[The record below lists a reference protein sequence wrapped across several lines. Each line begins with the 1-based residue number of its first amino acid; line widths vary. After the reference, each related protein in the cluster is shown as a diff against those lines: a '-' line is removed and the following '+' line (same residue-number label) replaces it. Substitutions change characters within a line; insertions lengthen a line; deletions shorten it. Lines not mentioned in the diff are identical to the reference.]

1 MKKKIEDI
9 KFFISYLKYAKLLL
23 FASFV
28 VTLIYVACV
37 AYLPEIPSKVI
48 STDLDKVP
56 DLRAFLI
63 QNGFLLFAVVIVYGL
78 SMYVRSLLFNAL
90 ANKVATQMQMDLAGH
105 LLSLKMKSFDE
116 ITAGNITS
124 RFCNDVNRAREIYTP
139 ALPMIIDSV
148 VMTTALYV
156 RLAFLNPYICAVGLL
171 YFPLIY
177 FIGKLFL
184 KKSTPHLKQ
193 DMTSRGEMSGFLN
206 ESIKS
211 IESVVSFGQEENVA
225 KRFDTHIK
233 GMYEGYRK
241 YLLVN
246 GYFSWNIV
254 VRVRHLVDICLLLI
268 FGILYFKG
276 IRTGLSSLF
285 IAFAYNNSVFH
296 HFLNI
301 IMQLSAIQKAFI
313 AGGRVRE
320 VIAFEHER
328 KGGQEA
334 IVKEGKVEFKNV
346 KFEYKEGVPVLQD
359 ISFTVNKGETVAF
372 IGKTGCGKST
382 LMNLLL
388 GFYEGYQGSILID
401 DTDIRKI
408 SLNSLRRD
416 LAIVL
421 QEPYLFEGTIFD
433 NIGMGNE
440 KIKEEDVIKYL
451 EAVGGKNI
459 IERDSNGILQTVSE
473 NGKNFSHGERQIICF
488 ARALAFN
495 PKILILDEA
504 TSNIDV
510 ETERLITKGIEVL
523 KKGRT
528 TLIIAHRIE
537 TIKNVDMVYH
547 LKGGIIAEKGK
558 FEEIK
563 DYESSFD

>member
-1 MKKKIEDI
+1 MKKKLKDI
-9 KFFISYLKYAKLLL
+9 KFFLSYLKYAKLLF

-48 STDLDKVP
+48 STDVHQIPSLK
-56 DLRAFLI
+56 LFLI
-63 QNGFLLFAVVIVYGL
+63 QNGLILFAVVLVYGV
-78 SMYVRSLLFNAL
+78 SMYIRSLLFNAL
-90 ANKVATQMQMDLAGH
+90 ANKIATQMQMDLAGH

-124 RFCNDVNRAREIYTP
+124 RFCSDVNKAREIYTP

-148 VMTTALYV
+148 VMATVLYT

-177 FIGKLFL
+177 FIGKSFL
-184 KKSTPHLKQ
+184 KKTAPHLKQ
-193 DMTSRGEMSGFLN
+193 AVNSKGEMSGFLN
-206 ESIKS
+206 ETIKS
-211 IESVVSFGQEENVA
+211 VESVVSFGQEENIA
-225 KRFDTHIK
+225 KRFDSYSR
-233 GMYEGYRK
+233 GVYEGYRK

-254 VRVRHLVDICLLLI
+254 VRVRHLVDIGLLLI
-268 FGILYFKG
+268 FGILYFNG
-276 IRTGLSSLF
+276 IKAGLSSLF
-285 IAFAYNNSVFH
+285 IAFAYNSSIFH
-296 HFLNI
+296 HFLSI
-301 IMQLSAIQKAFI
+301 VMQLSAIQRAFI
-313 AGGRVRE
+313 AGGRVKE

-328 KGGQEA
+328 KNGNE
-334 IVKEGKVEFKNV
+334 IDVKEGKVEFRNV
-346 KFEYKEGVPVLQD
+346 KFEYKEGIPVLKN
-359 ISFTVNKGETVAF
+359 ISFSVDKGETVAF

-388 GFYEGYQGSILID
+388 GFYEGYEGEILID
-401 DTDIRKI
+401 GQNIKTL
-408 SLNSLRRD
+408 SLASLRRD
-416 LAIVL
+416 IAIVL
-421 QEPYLFEGTIFD
+421 QEPYLFEGSIFD
-433 NIGMGNE
+433 NIGMGVK
-440 KIKEEDVIKYL
+440 KITKEEAIKYL
-451 EAVGGKNI
+451 EAVGGKSI
-459 IERDSNGILQTVSE
+459 IDRDSNGIMQTVSE

-510 ETERLITKGIEVL
+510 ETERLITRGIEVL

-528 TLIIAHRIE
+528 TLIIAHRLE
-537 TIKNVDMVYH
+537 TIKNVDIVYH
-547 LKGGIIAEKGK
+547 IKDGIIVEKGK
-558 FEEIK
+558 FEDIK
-563 DYESSFD
+563 EYELN

>member
-1 MKKKIEDI
+1 MKKKLQNI
-9 KFFISYLKYAKLLL
+9 KFFLSYLKYAKLLL
-23 FASFV
+23 FTSFV

-56 DLRAFLI
+56 NLKAFLI
-63 QNGFLLFAVVIVYGL
+63 QNGLILFAVVIIYGL

-90 ANKVATQMQMDLAGH
+90 ANKIATQIQMDLARH

-124 RFCNDVNRAREIYTP
+124 RFCSDVNKAREIYTP

-193 DMTSRGEMSGFLN
+193 YMTARGEMSGFLN

-254 VRVRHLVDICLLLI
+254 VRVRHLVDICLILI
-268 FGILYFKG
+268 FGALYFNG
-276 IRTGLSSLF
+276 IRTGLAALF

-301 IMQLSAIQKAFI
+301 IMELSAIQKAFI

-328 KGGQEA
+328 KDGEEA

-346 KFEYKEGVPVLQD
+346 KFEYKENVPVLKD
-359 ISFTVNKGETVAF
+359 ISFSVAKGETVAF

-388 GFYEGYQGSILID
+388 GFYEGYEGNILID
-401 DTDIRKI
+401 GQNIKI
-408 SLNSLRRD
+408 MNLSSLRKTM
-416 LAIVL
+416 AIVL

-433 NIGMGNE
+433 NIGMGDK
-440 KIKEEDVIKYL
+440 KITKEDAIGYL

-459 IERDSNGILQTVSE
+459 IERDEAGIMQKVSE

-510 ETERLITKGIEVL
+510 ETERLITRGIEVL

-547 LKGGIIAEKGK
+547 IKEGLIVEKGK

-563 DYESSFD
+563 EYEMN

>member
-1 MKKKIEDI
+1 MKKKLEDI
-9 KFFISYLKYAKLLL
+9 KFFLSYLKYAKLLF

-48 STDLDKVP
+48 STDVHQIPSLK
-56 DLRAFLI
+56 LFLI
-63 QNGFLLFAVVIVYGL
+63 QNGLILFAVVLVYGV
-78 SMYVRSLLFNAL
+78 SMYIRSLLFNAL
-90 ANKVATQMQMDLAGH
+90 ANKIATQMQMDLAGH

-124 RFCNDVNRAREIYTP
+124 RFCSDVNKAREIYTP

-148 VMTTALYV
+148 VMATVLYT

-177 FIGKLFL
+177 FIGKSFL
-184 KKSTPHLKQ
+184 KKTAPHLKQ
-193 DMTSRGEMSGFLN
+193 AMNSKGEMSGFLN
-206 ESIKS
+206 ETIKS
-211 IESVVSFGQEENVA
+211 VESVVSFGQEENIA
-225 KRFDTHIK
+225 KRFDSYSR
-233 GMYEGYRK
+233 GVYEGYRK

-254 VRVRHLVDICLLLI
+254 VRVRHLVDIGLLLI
-268 FGILYFKG
+268 FGILYFNG
-276 IRTGLSSLF
+276 IKAGLSSLF
-285 IAFAYNNSVFH
+285 IAFAYNNSIFH
-296 HFLNI
+296 HFLSI
-301 IMQLSAIQKAFI
+301 VMQLSAIQRAFI
-313 AGGRVRE
+313 AGGRVKE

-328 KGGQEA
+328 KNGNE
-334 IVKEGKVEFKNV
+334 IDVKEGKVEFRNV
-346 KFEYKEGVPVLQD
+346 KFEYKEGIPVLKN
-359 ISFTVNKGETVAF
+359 ISFSVDKGETVAF

-388 GFYEGYQGSILID
+388 GFYEGYEGEILID
-401 DTDIRKI
+401 GQNIKTL
-408 SLNSLRRD
+408 SLASLRRD
-416 LAIVL
+416 IAIVL
-421 QEPYLFEGTIFD
+421 QEPYLFEGSIFD
-433 NIGMGNE
+433 NIGMGVK
-440 KIKEEDVIKYL
+440 KITKEEAIKYL
-451 EAVGGKNI
+451 EAVGGKGI
-459 IERDSNGILQTVSE
+459 IDRDSSGIMQTVSE

-510 ETERLITKGIEVL
+510 ETERLITRGIEVL

-528 TLIIAHRIE
+528 TLIIAHRLE
-537 TIKNVDMVYH
+537 TIKNVNIVYH
-547 LKGGIIAEKGK
+547 IKDGMIIEKGK
-558 FEEIK
+558 FEDIK
-563 DYESSFD
+563 EYELN

>member
-1 MKKKIEDI
+1 MKKKLEDI
-9 KFFISYLKYAKLLL
+9 KFFLSYLKYAKLLF

-48 STDLDKVP
+48 STDVHQIHSLK
-56 DLRAFLI
+56 LFLI
-63 QNGFLLFAVVIVYGL
+63 QNGLILFAVVLVYGV
-78 SMYVRSLLFNAL
+78 SMYIRSLLFNAL
-90 ANKVATQMQMDLAGH
+90 ANKIATQMQMDLAGH

-124 RFCNDVNRAREIYTP
+124 RFCSDVNKAREIYTP

-148 VMTTALYV
+148 VMATVLYT

-177 FIGKLFL
+177 FIGKSFL
-184 KKSTPHLKQ
+184 KKTAPHLKQ
-193 DMTSRGEMSGFLN
+193 AVNSKGEMSGFLN
-206 ESIKS
+206 ETIKS
-211 IESVVSFGQEENVA
+211 VESVVSFGQEENIA
-225 KRFDTHIK
+225 KRFDSYSR
-233 GMYEGYRK
+233 GVYEGYRK

-254 VRVRHLVDICLLLI
+254 VRVRHLVDIGLLLI
-268 FGILYFKG
+268 FGILYFNG
-276 IRTGLSSLF
+276 IKAGLSSLF
-285 IAFAYNNSVFH
+285 IAFAYNNSIFH
-296 HFLNI
+296 HFLSI
-301 IMQLSAIQKAFI
+301 VMQLSAIQRAFI
-313 AGGRVRE
+313 AGGRVKE

-328 KGGQEA
+328 KNGNE
-334 IVKEGKVEFKNV
+334 IDVKEGKVEFRNV
-346 KFEYKEGVPVLQD
+346 KFEYNESVPVLKN
-359 ISFTVNKGETVAF
+359 ISFSVDKGETVAF

-388 GFYEGYQGSILID
+388 GFYEGYEGEILID
-401 DTDIRKI
+401 GQNIKTL
-408 SLNSLRRD
+408 SLASLRRD
-416 LAIVL
+416 IAIVL
-421 QEPYLFEGTIFD
+421 QEPYLFEGSIFD
-433 NIGMGNE
+433 NIGMGVK
-440 KIKEEDVIKYL
+440 KITKEEAIKYL
-451 EAVGGKNI
+451 EAVGGKSI
-459 IERDSNGILQTVSE
+459 IDRDSNGIMQTVSE

-510 ETERLITKGIEVL
+510 ETERLITRGIEVL

-528 TLIIAHRIE
+528 TLIIAHRLE
-537 TIKNVDMVYH
+537 TIKNVDIVYH
-547 LKGGIIAEKGK
+547 IKDGIIVEKGK
-558 FEEIK
+558 FEDIK
-563 DYESSFD
+563 EYELN

>member
-1 MKKKIEDI
+1 MKKKLEDI
-9 KFFISYLKYAKLLL
+9 KFFLSYLKYAKLLF

-48 STDLDKVP
+48 STDVHQIPSLK
-56 DLRAFLI
+56 LFLI
-63 QNGFLLFAVVIVYGL
+63 QNGLILFAVVLVYGV
-78 SMYVRSLLFNAL
+78 SMYIRSLLFNAL
-90 ANKVATQMQMDLAGH
+90 ANKIATQMQMDLAGH

-124 RFCNDVNRAREIYTP
+124 RFCSDVNKAREIYTP

-148 VMTTALYV
+148 VMATVLYT

-177 FIGKLFL
+177 FIGKSFL
-184 KKSTPHLKQ
+184 KKTAPHLKQ
-193 DMTSRGEMSGFLN
+193 AVNSKGEMSGFLN
-206 ESIKS
+206 ETIKS
-211 IESVVSFGQEENVA
+211 VESVVSFGQEENIA
-225 KRFDTHIK
+225 KRFDSYSR
-233 GMYEGYRK
+233 GVYEGYRK

-254 VRVRHLVDICLLLI
+254 VRVRHLVDIGLLLI
-268 FGILYFKG
+268 FGILYFNG
-276 IRTGLSSLF
+276 IKAGLSSLF
-285 IAFAYNNSVFH
+285 IAFAYNNSIFH
-296 HFLNI
+296 HFLSI
-301 IMQLSAIQKAFI
+301 VMQLSAIQRAFI
-313 AGGRVRE
+313 AGVRVKE

-328 KGGQEA
+328 KNGNE
-334 IVKEGKVEFKNV
+334 IDVKEGKVEFRNV
-346 KFEYKEGVPVLQD
+346 KFEYNESVPVLKN
-359 ISFTVNKGETVAF
+359 ISFSVDKGETVAF

-388 GFYEGYQGSILID
+388 GFYEGYEGEILID
-401 DTDIRKI
+401 GQNIKTL
-408 SLNSLRRD
+408 SLASLRRD
-416 LAIVL
+416 IAIVL
-421 QEPYLFEGTIFD
+421 QEPYLFEGSIFD
-433 NIGMGNE
+433 NIGMGVK
-440 KIKEEDVIKYL
+440 KITKEEAIKYL
-451 EAVGGKNI
+451 EAVGGKSI
-459 IERDSNGILQTVSE
+459 IDRDSNGIMQTVSE

-510 ETERLITKGIEVL
+510 ETERLITRGIEVL

-528 TLIIAHRIE
+528 TLIIAHRLE
-537 TIKNVDMVYH
+537 TIKNVDIVYH
-547 LKGGIIAEKGK
+547 IKDGIIVEKGK
-558 FEEIK
+558 FEDIK
-563 DYESSFD
+563 EYELN

>member
-1 MKKKIEDI
+1 MKKKLQDI
-9 KFFISYLKYAKLLL
+9 KFFISYLKYAKLLF

-37 AYLPEIPSKVI
+37 AYLPEVPSKVI
-48 STDLDKVP
+48 STDLNQIPNLK
-56 DLRAFLI
+56 AFLI
-63 QNGFLLFAVVIVYGL
+63 KNGLILFAVVVVYGL

-90 ANKVATQMQMDLAGH
+90 ANKIATQIQMDLARH
-105 LLSLKMKSFDE
+105 LLSLKMKSFDD

-124 RFCNDVNRAREIYTP
+124 RFCSDVNKAREIYAP

-148 VMTTALYV
+148 VMTLALYV

-184 KKSTPHLKQ
+184 KKSSPNLKQ
-193 DMTSRGEMSGFLN
+193 YMTAKGEMSGFLN

-241 YLLVN
+241 YSLVN

-254 VRVRHLVDICLLLI
+254 VRVRHLVDIFLLII

-301 IMQLSAIQKAFI
+301 IMELSAIQIAFI

-328 KGGQEA
+328 EGGKEA
-334 IVKEGKVEFKNV
+334 NIKEGEVEFKNV
-346 KFEYKEGVPVLQD
+346 KFEYKDGVPVLND
-359 ISFTVNKGETVAF
+359 ISFSVDKGETVAF

-388 GFYEGYQGSILID
+388 GFYEGYEGSILID
-401 DTDIRKI
+401 GQDIKTM
-408 SLNSLRRD
+408 SLDSLRNTI
-416 LAIVL
+416 AIVL
-421 QEPYLFEGTIFD
+421 QEPYLFEGSIFD
-433 NIGMGNE
+433 NIGMGDK
-440 KIKEEDVIKYL
+440 KITKEDAIGYL

-459 IERDSNGILQTVSE
+459 IGRDEAGVMQKVSE

-510 ETERLITKGIEVL
+510 ETERLITRGIEVL

-547 LKGGIIAEKGK
+547 IKEGMIIEKGK

-563 DYESSFD
+563 EYEMN

>member
-1 MKKKIEDI
+1 MKKKLEDI
-9 KFFISYLKYAKLLL
+9 KFFLSYLKYAKLLF

-48 STDLDKVP
+48 STDVHQIPSLK
-56 DLRAFLI
+56 LFLI
-63 QNGFLLFAVVIVYGL
+63 QNGLILFAVVLVYGV
-78 SMYVRSLLFNAL
+78 SMYIRSLLFNAL
-90 ANKVATQMQMDLAGH
+90 ANKIATQMQMDLAGH

-124 RFCNDVNRAREIYTP
+124 RFCSDVNKAREIYTP

-148 VMTTALYV
+148 VMATVLYT

-177 FIGKLFL
+177 FIGKSFL
-184 KKSTPHLKQ
+184 KKTAPHLKQ
-193 DMTSRGEMSGFLN
+193 AVNSKGEMSGFLN
-206 ESIKS
+206 ETIKS
-211 IESVVSFGQEENVA
+211 VESVVSFGQEENIA
-225 KRFDTHIK
+225 KRFDSYSR
-233 GMYEGYRK
+233 GVYEGYRK

-254 VRVRHLVDICLLLI
+254 VRVRHLVDIGLLLI
-268 FGILYFKG
+268 FGILYFNG
-276 IRTGLSSLF
+276 IKAGLSSLF
-285 IAFAYNNSVFH
+285 IAFAYNNSIFH
-296 HFLNI
+296 HFLSI
-301 IMQLSAIQKAFI
+301 VMQLSAIQRAFI
-313 AGGRVRE
+313 AGARVKE

-328 KGGQEA
+328 KNGNE
-334 IVKEGKVEFKNV
+334 IDVKEGKVEFRNV
-346 KFEYKEGVPVLQD
+346 KFEYKEGIPVLKN
-359 ISFTVNKGETVAF
+359 ISFSVDKGETVAF

-388 GFYEGYQGSILID
+388 GFYEGYEGEILID
-401 DTDIRKI
+401 GQNIKTL
-408 SLNSLRRD
+408 SLASLRRD
-416 LAIVL
+416 IAIVL
-421 QEPYLFEGTIFD
+421 QEPYLFEGSIFD
-433 NIGMGNE
+433 NIGMGVK
-440 KIKEEDVIKYL
+440 KITKEEAIKYL
-451 EAVGGKNI
+451 EAVGGKSI
-459 IERDSNGILQTVSE
+459 IDRDSNGIMQTVSE

-510 ETERLITKGIEVL
+510 ETERLITRGIEVL

-528 TLIIAHRIE
+528 TLIIAHRLE
-537 TIKNVDMVYH
+537 TIKNVDIVYH
-547 LKGGIIAEKGK
+547 IKDGIIVEKGK
-558 FEEIK
+558 FEDIKEYEIN
-563 DYESSFD
+563 

>member
-1 MKKKIEDI
+1 MKKKLKDI
-9 KFFISYLKYAKLLL
+9 KFFLSYLKYAKLLF

-48 STDLDKVP
+48 STDVHQIPSLK
-56 DLRAFLI
+56 LFLI
-63 QNGFLLFAVVIVYGL
+63 QNGLILFAVVLVYGV
-78 SMYVRSLLFNAL
+78 SMYIRSLLFNAL
-90 ANKVATQMQMDLAGH
+90 ANKIATQMQMDLAGH

-124 RFCNDVNRAREIYTP
+124 RFCSDVNKAREIYTP

-148 VMTTALYV
+148 VMATVLYT

-177 FIGKLFL
+177 FIGKSFL
-184 KKSTPHLKQ
+184 KKTAPHLKQ
-193 DMTSRGEMSGFLN
+193 AVNSKGEMSGFLN
-206 ESIKS
+206 ETIKS
-211 IESVVSFGQEENVA
+211 VESVVSFGQEENIA
-225 KRFDTHIK
+225 KRFDSYSR
-233 GMYEGYRK
+233 GVYEGYRK

-254 VRVRHLVDICLLLI
+254 VRVRHLVDIGLLLI
-268 FGILYFKG
+268 FGILYFNG
-276 IRTGLSSLF
+276 IKAGLSSLF
-285 IAFAYNNSVFH
+285 IAFAYNNSIFH
-296 HFLNI
+296 HFLSI
-301 IMQLSAIQKAFI
+301 VMQLSAIQRAFI
-313 AGGRVRE
+313 AGGRVKE

-328 KGGQEA
+328 KNGNE
-334 IVKEGKVEFKNV
+334 IDVKEGKVEFRNV
-346 KFEYKEGVPVLQD
+346 KFEYNESVPVLKN
-359 ISFTVNKGETVAF
+359 ISFSVDKGKTVAF

-388 GFYEGYQGSILID
+388 GFYEGYEGEILID
-401 DTDIRKI
+401 GQNIKTL
-408 SLNSLRRD
+408 SLASLRRD
-416 LAIVL
+416 IAIVL
-421 QEPYLFEGTIFD
+421 QEPYLFEGSIFD
-433 NIGMGNE
+433 NIGMGVK
-440 KIKEEDVIKYL
+440 KITKEEAIKYL
-451 EAVGGKNI
+451 EAVGGKGI
-459 IERDSNGILQTVSE
+459 IDRDSNGIMQTVSE

-510 ETERLITKGIEVL
+510 ETERLITRGIEVL

-528 TLIIAHRIE
+528 TLIIAHRLE
-537 TIKNVDMVYH
+537 TIKNVDIVYH
-547 LKGGIIAEKGK
+547 IKDGIIVEKGK
-558 FEEIK
+558 FEDIKEYEIN
-563 DYESSFD
+563 

>member
-1 MKKKIEDI
+1 MKKKLKDI
-9 KFFISYLKYAKLLL
+9 KFFLSYLKYAKLLF

-48 STDLDKVP
+48 STDVHQIPSLK
-56 DLRAFLI
+56 LFLI
-63 QNGFLLFAVVIVYGL
+63 QNGLILFAVVLVYGV
-78 SMYVRSLLFNAL
+78 SMYIRSLLFNAL
-90 ANKVATQMQMDLAGH
+90 ANKIATQMQMDLAGH

-124 RFCNDVNRAREIYTP
+124 RFCSDVNKAREIYTP

-148 VMTTALYV
+148 VMATVLYT

-177 FIGKLFL
+177 FIGKSFL
-184 KKSTPHLKQ
+184 KKTAPHLKQ
-193 DMTSRGEMSGFLN
+193 AVNSKGEMSGFLN
-206 ESIKS
+206 ETIKS
-211 IESVVSFGQEENVA
+211 VESVVSFGQEENIA
-225 KRFDTHIK
+225 KRFDSYSR
-233 GMYEGYRK
+233 GVYEGYRK

-254 VRVRHLVDICLLLI
+254 VRVRHLVDIGLLLI
-268 FGILYFKG
+268 FGILYFNG
-276 IRTGLSSLF
+276 IKAGLSSLF
-285 IAFAYNNSVFH
+285 IAFAYNNSIFH
-296 HFLNI
+296 HFLSI
-301 IMQLSAIQKAFI
+301 VMQLSAIQRAFI
-313 AGGRVRE
+313 AGVRVKE

-328 KGGQEA
+328 KNGNE
-334 IVKEGKVEFKNV
+334 IDVKEGKVEFRNV
-346 KFEYKEGVPVLQD
+346 KFEYNESVPVLKN
-359 ISFTVNKGETVAF
+359 ISFSVDKGETVAF

-388 GFYEGYQGSILID
+388 GFYEGYEGEILID
-401 DTDIRKI
+401 GQNIKNL
-408 SLNSLRRD
+408 SLASLRRD
-416 LAIVL
+416 IAIVL
-421 QEPYLFEGTIFD
+421 QEPYLFEGSIFD
-433 NIGMGNE
+433 NIGMGVK
-440 KIKEEDVIKYL
+440 KITKEEAIKYL
-451 EAVGGKNI
+451 EAVGGKSI
-459 IERDSNGILQTVSE
+459 IDRDSNGIMQTVSE

-510 ETERLITKGIEVL
+510 ETERLITRGIEVL

-528 TLIIAHRIE
+528 TLIIAHRLE
-537 TIKNVDMVYH
+537 TIKNVDIVYH
-547 LKGGIIAEKGK
+547 IKDGIIVEKGK
-558 FEEIK
+558 FEDIKEYEIN
-563 DYESSFD
+563 

>member
-1 MKKKIEDI
+1 MKKKLQDI
-9 KFFISYLKYAKLLL
+9 KFFISYLKYAKLLF

-48 STDLDKVP
+48 STDLNQIPNLK
-56 DLRAFLI
+56 AFLI
-63 QNGFLLFAVVIVYGL
+63 KNGLILFAVVVVYGL

-90 ANKVATQMQMDLAGH
+90 ANKIATQIQMDLARH
-105 LLSLKMKSFDE
+105 LLSLKMKSFDD

-124 RFCNDVNRAREIYTP
+124 RFCSDVNKAREIYAP

-148 VMTTALYV
+148 VMTLALYV

-184 KKSTPHLKQ
+184 KKSSPNLKQ
-193 DMTSRGEMSGFLN
+193 YMTAKGEMSGFLN

-241 YLLVN
+241 YSLVN

-254 VRVRHLVDICLLLI
+254 VRVRHLVDIFLLII

-276 IRTGLSSLF
+276 IKTGLSSLF

-301 IMQLSAIQKAFI
+301 IMELSAIQIAFI

-328 KGGQEA
+328 EGGKEA
-334 IVKEGKVEFKNV
+334 NIKEGEVEFKNV
-346 KFEYKEGVPVLQD
+346 KFEYKDGVPVLND
-359 ISFTVNKGETVAF
+359 ISFSVDKGETVAF

-388 GFYEGYQGSILID
+388 GFYEGYEGSILID
-401 DTDIRKI
+401 GQDIKTM
-408 SLNSLRRD
+408 SLDSLRNTI
-416 LAIVL
+416 AIVL
-421 QEPYLFEGTIFD
+421 QEPYLFEGSIFD
-433 NIGMGNE
+433 NIGMGDK
-440 KIKEEDVIKYL
+440 KITKEDAIGYL

-459 IERDSNGILQTVSE
+459 IKRDEAGIMQKVSE

-510 ETERLITKGIEVL
+510 ETERLITRGIEVL
-523 KKGRT
+523 KKERT

-547 LKGGIIAEKGK
+547 IKEGLIVEKGK

-563 DYESSFD
+563 EYEMN

>member
-1 MKKKIEDI
+1 MKKKLEDI
-9 KFFISYLKYAKLLL
+9 KFFLSYLKYAKLLF

-48 STDLDKVP
+48 STDVHQIPSLK
-56 DLRAFLI
+56 LFLI
-63 QNGFLLFAVVIVYGL
+63 QNGLILFAVVLVYGV
-78 SMYVRSLLFNAL
+78 SMYIRSLLFNAL
-90 ANKVATQMQMDLAGH
+90 ANKIATQMQMDLAGH

-124 RFCNDVNRAREIYTP
+124 RFCSDVNKAREIYTP

-148 VMTTALYV
+148 VMATVLYT

-177 FIGKLFL
+177 FIGKSFL
-184 KKSTPHLKQ
+184 KKTAPHLKQ
-193 DMTSRGEMSGFLN
+193 AVNSKGEMSGFLN
-206 ESIKS
+206 ETIKS
-211 IESVVSFGQEENVA
+211 VESVVSFGQEENIA
-225 KRFDTHIK
+225 KRFDSYSR
-233 GMYEGYRK
+233 GVYEGYRK

-254 VRVRHLVDICLLLI
+254 VRVRHLVDIGLLLI
-268 FGILYFKG
+268 FGILYFNG
-276 IRTGLSSLF
+276 IKAGLSSLF
-285 IAFAYNNSVFH
+285 IAFAYNNSIFH
-296 HFLNI
+296 HFLSI
-301 IMQLSAIQKAFI
+301 VMQLSAIQRAFI
-313 AGGRVRE
+313 AGVRVKE

-328 KGGQEA
+328 KNGNE
-334 IVKEGKVEFKNV
+334 IDVKEGKVEFRNV
-346 KFEYKEGVPVLQD
+346 KFEYNESVPVLKN
-359 ISFTVNKGETVAF
+359 ISFSVDKGETVAF

-388 GFYEGYQGSILID
+388 GFYEGYEGEILID
-401 DTDIRKI
+401 GQNIKNL
-408 SLNSLRRD
+408 SLASLRRD
-416 LAIVL
+416 IAIVL
-421 QEPYLFEGTIFD
+421 QEPYLFEGSIFD
-433 NIGMGNE
+433 NIGMGVK
-440 KIKEEDVIKYL
+440 KITKEEAIKYL
-451 EAVGGKNI
+451 EAVGGKSI
-459 IERDSNGILQTVSE
+459 IDRDSNGIMQTVSE

-510 ETERLITKGIEVL
+510 ETERLITRGIEVL

-528 TLIIAHRIE
+528 TLIIAHRLE
-537 TIKNVDMVYH
+537 TIKNVDIVYH
-547 LKGGIIAEKGK
+547 IKDGIIVEKGK
-558 FEEIK
+558 FEDIKEYEIN
-563 DYESSFD
+563 

>member
-1 MKKKIEDI
+1 MKKKLEDI
-9 KFFISYLKYAKLLL
+9 KFFLSYLKYAKLLF

-48 STDLDKVP
+48 STDVHQIPSLK
-56 DLRAFLI
+56 LFLI
-63 QNGFLLFAVVIVYGL
+63 QNGLILFAVVLVYGV
-78 SMYVRSLLFNAL
+78 SMYIRSLLFNAL
-90 ANKVATQMQMDLAGH
+90 ANKIATQMQMDLAGH

-124 RFCNDVNRAREIYTP
+124 RFCSDVNKAREIYTP

-148 VMTTALYV
+148 VMATVLYT

-177 FIGKLFL
+177 FIGKSFL
-184 KKSTPHLKQ
+184 KKTAPHLKQ
-193 DMTSRGEMSGFLN
+193 AVNSRGEMSGFLN
-206 ESIKS
+206 ETIKS
-211 IESVVSFGQEENVA
+211 VESVVSFGQEENIA
-225 KRFDTHIK
+225 KRFDSYSR
-233 GMYEGYRK
+233 GVYEGYRK

-254 VRVRHLVDICLLLI
+254 VRVRHLVDIGLLLI
-268 FGILYFKG
+268 FGILYFNG
-276 IRTGLSSLF
+276 IKAGLSSLF
-285 IAFAYNNSVFH
+285 IAFAYNNSIFH
-296 HFLNI
+296 HFLSI
-301 IMQLSAIQKAFI
+301 VMQLSAIQRAFI
-313 AGGRVRE
+313 AGGRVKE

-328 KGGQEA
+328 KNGNE
-334 IVKEGKVEFKNV
+334 IDVKEGKVEFRNV
-346 KFEYKEGVPVLQD
+346 KFEYNESVPVLKN
-359 ISFTVNKGETVAF
+359 ISFSVDKGETVAF

-388 GFYEGYQGSILID
+388 GFYEGYEGEILID
-401 DTDIRKI
+401 GQNIKTL
-408 SLNSLRRD
+408 SLASLRRD
-416 LAIVL
+416 IAIVL
-421 QEPYLFEGTIFD
+421 QEPYLFEGSIFD
-433 NIGMGNE
+433 NIGMGVK
-440 KIKEEDVIKYL
+440 KITKEEAIKYL
-451 EAVGGKNI
+451 EAVGGKSI
-459 IERDSNGILQTVSE
+459 VDRDSNGIMQTVSE

-510 ETERLITKGIEVL
+510 ETERLITRGIEVL

-528 TLIIAHRIE
+528 TLIIAHRLE
-537 TIKNVDMVYH
+537 TIKNVDIVYH
-547 LKGGIIAEKGK
+547 IKDGIIVEKGK
-558 FEEIK
+558 FEDIK
-563 DYESSFD
+563 EYELN

>member
-1 MKKKIEDI
+1 MKKKLEDI
-9 KFFISYLKYAKLLL
+9 KFFLSYLKYAKLLF

-48 STDLDKVP
+48 STDVHQIPSLK
-56 DLRAFLI
+56 LFLI
-63 QNGFLLFAVVIVYGL
+63 QNGLILFAVVLVYGV
-78 SMYVRSLLFNAL
+78 SMYIRSLLFNAL
-90 ANKVATQMQMDLAGH
+90 ANKIATQMQMDLAGH

-124 RFCNDVNRAREIYTP
+124 RFCSDVNKAREIYTP

-148 VMTTALYV
+148 VMATVLYT

-177 FIGKLFL
+177 FIGKSFL
-184 KKSTPHLKQ
+184 KKTAPHLKQ
-193 DMTSRGEMSGFLN
+193 AMNSKGEMSGFLN
-206 ESIKS
+206 ETIKS
-211 IESVVSFGQEENVA
+211 VESVVSFGQEENIA
-225 KRFDTHIK
+225 KRFDSYSR
-233 GMYEGYRK
+233 GVYEGYRK

-254 VRVRHLVDICLLLI
+254 VRVRHLVDIGLLLI
-268 FGILYFKG
+268 FGILYFNG
-276 IRTGLSSLF
+276 IKAGLSSLF
-285 IAFAYNNSVFH
+285 IAFAYNNSIFH
-296 HFLNI
+296 HFLSI
-301 IMQLSAIQKAFI
+301 VMQLSAIQRAFI
-313 AGGRVRE
+313 AGGRVKE

-328 KGGQEA
+328 KNGNE
-334 IVKEGKVEFKNV
+334 IDVKEGKVEFRNV
-346 KFEYKEGVPVLQD
+346 KFEYKEGIPVLKN
-359 ISFTVNKGETVAF
+359 ISFSVDKGETAAF

-388 GFYEGYQGSILID
+388 GFYEGYEGEILID
-401 DTDIRKI
+401 GQNIKTL
-408 SLNSLRRD
+408 SLASLRRD
-416 LAIVL
+416 IAIVL
-421 QEPYLFEGTIFD
+421 QEPYLFEGSIFD
-433 NIGMGNE
+433 NIGME
-440 KIKEEDVIKYL
+440 VKKITKEEAIKYL
-451 EAVGGKNI
+451 EAVGGKSI
-459 IERDSNGILQTVSE
+459 IDRDSNGIMQTVSE

-510 ETERLITKGIEVL
+510 ETERLITQGIEVL

-528 TLIIAHRIE
+528 TLIIAHRLE
-537 TIKNVDMVYH
+537 TIKNVDIVYH
-547 LKGGIIAEKGK
+547 IKDGIIVEKGK
-558 FEEIK
+558 FEDIK
-563 DYESSFD
+563 EYELN

>member
-1 MKKKIEDI
+1 MKKKLEDI
-9 KFFISYLKYAKLLL
+9 KFFLSYLKYAKLLF

-48 STDLDKVP
+48 STDVHQIPSLK
-56 DLRAFLI
+56 LFLI
-63 QNGFLLFAVVIVYGL
+63 QNGLILFAVVLVYGV
-78 SMYVRSLLFNAL
+78 SMYIRSLLFNAL
-90 ANKVATQMQMDLAGH
+90 ANKIATQMQMDLAGH

-124 RFCNDVNRAREIYTP
+124 RFCSDVNKAREIYTP

-148 VMTTALYV
+148 VMATVLYT

-177 FIGKLFL
+177 FIGKSFL
-184 KKSTPHLKQ
+184 KKTAPHLKQ
-193 DMTSRGEMSGFLN
+193 AMNSKGEMSGFLN
-206 ESIKS
+206 ETIKS
-211 IESVVSFGQEENVA
+211 VESVVSFGQEENIA
-225 KRFDTHIK
+225 KRFDSYSR
-233 GMYEGYRK
+233 GVYEGYRK

-254 VRVRHLVDICLLLI
+254 VRVRHLVDIGLLLI
-268 FGILYFKG
+268 FGILYFNG
-276 IRTGLSSLF
+276 IKAGLSSLF
-285 IAFAYNNSVFH
+285 IAFAYNNSIFH
-296 HFLNI
+296 HFLSI
-301 IMQLSAIQKAFI
+301 VMQLSAIQRAFI
-313 AGGRVRE
+313 AGGRVKE

-328 KGGQEA
+328 KNGNE
-334 IVKEGKVEFKNV
+334 IDVKEGKVEFRNV
-346 KFEYKEGVPVLQD
+346 KFEYNESVPVLKN
-359 ISFTVNKGETVAF
+359 ISFSVDKGETVAF

-388 GFYEGYQGSILID
+388 GFYEGYEGEILID
-401 DTDIRKI
+401 GQNIKTL
-408 SLNSLRRD
+408 SLASLRRD
-416 LAIVL
+416 IAIVL
-421 QEPYLFEGTIFD
+421 QEPYLFEGSIFD
-433 NIGMGNE
+433 NIGMGVK
-440 KIKEEDVIKYL
+440 KITKEEAIKYL
-451 EAVGGKNI
+451 EAVGGKGI
-459 IERDSNGILQTVSE
+459 IDRDSSGIMQTVSE

-510 ETERLITKGIEVL
+510 ETERLITRGIEVL

-528 TLIIAHRIE
+528 TLIIAHRLE
-537 TIKNVDMVYH
+537 TIKNVNIVYH
-547 LKGGIIAEKGK
+547 IKDGMIIEKGK
-558 FEEIK
+558 FEDIK
-563 DYESSFD
+563 EYELN

>member
-1 MKKKIEDI
+1 MKKKLQDI
-9 KFFISYLKYAKLLL
+9 KFFLSYLKYAKLLF
-23 FASFV
+23 FASFA

-48 STDLDKVP
+48 STDLNQIPNLK
-56 DLRAFLI
+56 AFLI
-63 QNGFLLFAVVIVYGL
+63 KNGLILFAVVVVYGL

-90 ANKVATQMQMDLAGH
+90 ANKIATQIQMDLARH
-105 LLSLKMKSFDE
+105 LLSLKMKSFDD

-124 RFCNDVNRAREIYTP
+124 RFCSDVNKAREIYAP

-148 VMTTALYV
+148 VMTLALYV

-184 KKSTPHLKQ
+184 KKSSPNLKQ
-193 DMTSRGEMSGFLN
+193 YMTAKGEMSGFLN

-241 YLLVN
+241 YSLVN

-254 VRVRHLVDICLLLI
+254 VRVRHLVDIFLLII

-301 IMQLSAIQKAFI
+301 IMELSAIQIAFI

-328 KGGQEA
+328 EGGKEA
-334 IVKEGKVEFKNV
+334 NIKEGEVEFKNV
-346 KFEYKEGVPVLQD
+346 KFEYKDGVPVLND
-359 ISFTVNKGETVAF
+359 ISFSVDKGETVAF

-388 GFYEGYQGSILID
+388 GFYEGYEGSILID
-401 DTDIRKI
+401 GQDIKTM
-408 SLNSLRRD
+408 SLDSLRNTI
-416 LAIVL
+416 AIVL
-421 QEPYLFEGTIFD
+421 QEPYLFEGSIFD
-433 NIGMGNE
+433 NIGMGDK
-440 KIKEEDVIKYL
+440 KITKEDAIGYL

-459 IERDSNGILQTVSE
+459 IKRDEAGIMQKVSE

-510 ETERLITKGIEVL
+510 ETERLITRGIEVL

-528 TLIIAHRIE
+528 TLIIAHRLE

-547 LKGGIIAEKGK
+547 IKEGLIVEKGK

-563 DYESSFD
+563 EYEMN

>member
-1 MKKKIEDI
+1 MKKKLEDI
-9 KFFISYLKYAKLLL
+9 KFFLSYLKYAKLLF

-37 AYLPEIPSKVI
+37 AYLPEIPSRVI
-48 STDLDKVP
+48 STDVHQIPNLKI
-56 DLRAFLI
+56 FLI
-63 QNGFLLFAVVIVYGL
+63 QNGLILFAVVVIYGV
-78 SMYVRSLLFNAL
+78 SMYIRSLLFNAL
-90 ANKVATQMQMDLAGH
+90 ANKIATQMQMDLAGH
-105 LLSLKMKSFDE
+105 LLSLKMKSFDD

-124 RFCNDVNRAREIYTP
+124 RFCSDVNKAREIYTP
-139 ALPMIIDSV
+139 ALPMIIDGV
-148 VMTTALYV
+148 VMATVLYV
-156 RLAFLNPYICAVGLL
+156 RLAFLNPYISAVGLL

-177 FIGKLFL
+177 FIGKSFL
-184 KKSTPHLKQ
+184 KKTAPHLKQ
-193 DMTSRGEMSGFLN
+193 AMNSKGEMSGFLN
-206 ESIKS
+206 ETIKS
-211 IESVVSFGQEENVA
+211 VESVVSFGQEENIA
-225 KRFDTHIK
+225 KRFDSHSR
-233 GMYEGYRK
+233 GVYEGYRK

-254 VRVRHLVDICLLLI
+254 VRVRHLVDIGLLLI
-268 FGILYFKG
+268 FGFLYFNG
-276 IRTGLSSLF
+276 IKAGLSSLF
-285 IAFAYNNSVFH
+285 IAFAYNKSIFH
-296 HFLNI
+296 HFLSVV
-301 IMQLSAIQKAFI
+301 MQLSAIQRAFI

-328 KGGQEA
+328 EGGKEA
-334 IVKEGKVEFKNV
+334 NIKEGAVEFKNV
-346 KFEYKEGVPVLQD
+346 KFEYKDGVPVLND
-359 ISFTVNKGETVAF
+359 ISFSVDKGETVAF

-388 GFYEGYQGSILID
+388 GFYEGYEGSILID
-401 DTDIRKI
+401 GQDIKTL
-408 SLNSLRRD
+408 SLSSLRQD
-416 LAIVL
+416 IAIVL

-433 NIGMGNE
+433 NIGMGSEN
-440 KIKEEDVIKYL
+440 ITKEDTIKYL

-459 IERDSNGILQTVSE
+459 ITRDSNGIMQTVSE

-510 ETERLITKGIEVL
+510 ETERLITQGIEVL

-528 TLIIAHRIE
+528 TLIIAHRLE

-547 LKGGIIAEKGK
+547 IKDGVIIEKGK
-558 FEEIK
+558 FEQIKEYEIN
-563 DYESSFD
+563 

>member
-1 MKKKIEDI
+1 MKKKLEDI
-9 KFFISYLKYAKLLL
+9 KFFLSYLKYAKLLF

-48 STDLDKVP
+48 STDVHQIPSLK
-56 DLRAFLI
+56 LFLI
-63 QNGFLLFAVVIVYGL
+63 QNGLILFAVVLVYGV
-78 SMYVRSLLFNAL
+78 SMYIRSLLFNAL
-90 ANKVATQMQMDLAGH
+90 ANKIATQMQMDLAGH

-124 RFCNDVNRAREIYTP
+124 RFCSDVNKAREIYTP

-148 VMTTALYV
+148 VMATVLYT

-177 FIGKLFL
+177 FIGKSFL
-184 KKSTPHLKQ
+184 KKTAPHLKQ
-193 DMTSRGEMSGFLN
+193 AMNSKGEMSGFLN
-206 ESIKS
+206 ETIKS
-211 IESVVSFGQEENVA
+211 VESVVSFGQEENIA
-225 KRFDTHIK
+225 KRFDSYSR
-233 GMYEGYRK
+233 GVYEGYRK

-254 VRVRHLVDICLLLI
+254 VRVRHLVDIGLLLI
-268 FGILYFKG
+268 FGILYFNG
-276 IRTGLSSLF
+276 IKAGLSSLF
-285 IAFAYNNSVFH
+285 IAFAYNNSIFH
-296 HFLNI
+296 HFLSI
-301 IMQLSAIQKAFI
+301 VMQLSAIQRAFI
-313 AGGRVRE
+313 AGARVKE

-328 KGGQEA
+328 KNGNE
-334 IVKEGKVEFKNV
+334 IDVKEGKVEFRNV
-346 KFEYKEGVPVLQD
+346 KFEYKEGIPVLKN
-359 ISFTVNKGETVAF
+359 ISFSVDKGETVAF

-388 GFYEGYQGSILID
+388 GFYEGYEGEILID
-401 DTDIRKI
+401 GQNIKTL
-408 SLNSLRRD
+408 SLASLRRD
-416 LAIVL
+416 IAIVL
-421 QEPYLFEGTIFD
+421 QEPYLFEGSIFD
-433 NIGMGNE
+433 NIGMGVK
-440 KIKEEDVIKYL
+440 KITKEEAIKYL
-451 EAVGGKNI
+451 EAVGGKSI
-459 IERDSNGILQTVSE
+459 IDRDSNGIMQTVSE

-510 ETERLITKGIEVL
+510 ETERLITRGIEVL

-528 TLIIAHRIE
+528 TLIIAHRLE
-537 TIKNVDMVYH
+537 TIKNVDIVYH
-547 LKGGIIAEKGK
+547 IKDGIIVEKGK
-558 FEEIK
+558 FEDIKEYEIN
-563 DYESSFD
+563 

>member
-1 MKKKIEDI
+1 MKKKLEDI
-9 KFFISYLKYAKLLL
+9 KFFLSYLKYAKLLF

-48 STDLDKVP
+48 STDVHQIPSLK
-56 DLRAFLI
+56 LFLI
-63 QNGFLLFAVVIVYGL
+63 QNGLILFAVVLVYGV
-78 SMYVRSLLFNAL
+78 SMYIRSLLFNAL
-90 ANKVATQMQMDLAGH
+90 ANKIATQMQMDLAGH

-124 RFCNDVNRAREIYTP
+124 RFCSDVNKAREIYTP

-148 VMTTALYV
+148 VMATVLYT

-177 FIGKLFL
+177 FIGKSFL
-184 KKSTPHLKQ
+184 KKTAPHLKQ
-193 DMTSRGEMSGFLN
+193 AMNSKGEMSGFLN
-206 ESIKS
+206 ETIKS
-211 IESVVSFGQEENVA
+211 VESVVSFGQEENIA
-225 KRFDTHIK
+225 KRFDSYSR
-233 GMYEGYRK
+233 GVYEGYRK

-254 VRVRHLVDICLLLI
+254 VRVRHLVDIGLLLI
-268 FGILYFKG
+268 FGILYFNG
-276 IRTGLSSLF
+276 IKAGLSSLF
-285 IAFAYNNSVFH
+285 IAFAYNNSIFH
-296 HFLNI
+296 HFLSI
-301 IMQLSAIQKAFI
+301 VMQLSAIQRAFI
-313 AGGRVRE
+313 AGGRVKE

-328 KGGQEA
+328 KNGNE
-334 IVKEGKVEFKNV
+334 IDVKEGKVEFRNV
-346 KFEYKEGVPVLQD
+346 KFEYNESVPVLKN
-359 ISFTVNKGETVAF
+359 ISFSVDKGETVAF

-388 GFYEGYQGSILID
+388 GFYEGYEGEILID
-401 DTDIRKI
+401 GQNIKTL
-408 SLNSLRRD
+408 SLASLRRD
-416 LAIVL
+416 IAIVL
-421 QEPYLFEGTIFD
+421 QEPYLFEGSIFD
-433 NIGMGNE
+433 NIGMGVK
-440 KIKEEDVIKYL
+440 KITKEEAIKYL
-451 EAVGGKNI
+451 EAVGGKSI
-459 IERDSNGILQTVSE
+459 IDRDSNGIMQTVSE

-510 ETERLITKGIEVL
+510 ETERLITRGIEVL

-528 TLIIAHRIE
+528 TLIIAHRLE
-537 TIKNVDMVYH
+537 TIKNVNIVYH
-547 LKGGIIAEKGK
+547 IKDGMIIEKGK
-558 FEEIK
+558 FEDIK
-563 DYESSFD
+563 EYELN

>member
-1 MKKKIEDI
+1 MKKKLEDI
-9 KFFISYLKYAKLLL
+9 KFFLSYLKYAKLLF

-48 STDLDKVP
+48 STDVHQIPSLK
-56 DLRAFLI
+56 LFLI
-63 QNGFLLFAVVIVYGL
+63 QNGLILFAVVLVYGV
-78 SMYVRSLLFNAL
+78 SMYIRSLLFNAL
-90 ANKVATQMQMDLAGH
+90 ANKIATQMQMDLAGH

-124 RFCNDVNRAREIYTP
+124 RFCSDVNKAREIYTP

-148 VMTTALYV
+148 VMATVLYT

-177 FIGKLFL
+177 FIGKSFL
-184 KKSTPHLKQ
+184 KKTAPHLKQ
-193 DMTSRGEMSGFLN
+193 AMNSKGEMSGFLN
-206 ESIKS
+206 ETIKS
-211 IESVVSFGQEENVA
+211 VESVVSFGQEENIA
-225 KRFDTHIK
+225 KRFDSYSR
-233 GMYEGYRK
+233 GVYEGYRK

-254 VRVRHLVDICLLLI
+254 VRVRHLVDIGLLLI
-268 FGILYFKG
+268 FGILYFNG
-276 IRTGLSSLF
+276 IKAGLSSLF
-285 IAFAYNNSVFH
+285 IAFAYNNSIFH
-296 HFLNI
+296 HFLSI
-301 IMQLSAIQKAFI
+301 VMQLSAIQRAFI
-313 AGGRVRE
+313 AGGRVKE

-328 KGGQEA
+328 KNGNE
-334 IVKEGKVEFKNV
+334 IDVKEGKVEFRNV
-346 KFEYKEGVPVLQD
+346 KFEYKEGIPVLKN
-359 ISFTVNKGETVAF
+359 ISFSVDKGETVAF

-388 GFYEGYQGSILID
+388 GFYEGYEGEILID
-401 DTDIRKI
+401 GQNIKTL
-408 SLNSLRRD
+408 SLASLRRD
-416 LAIVL
+416 IAIVL
-421 QEPYLFEGTIFD
+421 QEPYLFEGSIFD
-433 NIGMGNE
+433 NIGMGVK
-440 KIKEEDVIKYL
+440 KITKEEAIKYL
-451 EAVGGKNI
+451 EAVGGKSI
-459 IERDSNGILQTVSE
+459 IDRDSNGIMQTVSE

-510 ETERLITKGIEVL
+510 ETERLITRGIEVL

-528 TLIIAHRIE
+528 TLIIAHRLE
-537 TIKNVDMVYH
+537 TIKNVDIVYH
-547 LKGGIIAEKGK
+547 IKDGIIVEKGK
-558 FEEIK
+558 FEDIK
-563 DYESSFD
+563 EYELN

>member
-1 MKKKIEDI
+1 MKKKLEDI
-9 KFFISYLKYAKLLL
+9 KFFLSYLKYAKLLF

-48 STDLDKVP
+48 STDVHQIPSLK
-56 DLRAFLI
+56 LFLI
-63 QNGFLLFAVVIVYGL
+63 QNGLILFAVVLVYGV
-78 SMYVRSLLFNAL
+78 SMYIRSLLFNAL
-90 ANKVATQMQMDLAGH
+90 ANKIATQMQMDLAGH

-124 RFCNDVNRAREIYTP
+124 RFCSDVNKAREIYTP

-148 VMTTALYV
+148 VMATVLYT

-177 FIGKLFL
+177 FIGKSFL
-184 KKSTPHLKQ
+184 KKTAPHLKQ
-193 DMTSRGEMSGFLN
+193 AMNSKGEMSGFLN
-206 ESIKS
+206 ETIKS
-211 IESVVSFGQEENVA
+211 VESVVSFGQEENMA
-225 KRFDTHIK
+225 KRFDSYSR
-233 GMYEGYRK
+233 GVYEGYRK

-254 VRVRHLVDICLLLI
+254 VRVRHLVDIGLLLI
-268 FGILYFKG
+268 FGILYFNG
-276 IRTGLSSLF
+276 IKAGLSSLF
-285 IAFAYNNSVFH
+285 IAFAYNNSIFH
-296 HFLNI
+296 HFLSI
-301 IMQLSAIQKAFI
+301 VMQLSAIQRAFI
-313 AGGRVRE
+313 AGGRVKE

-328 KGGQEA
+328 KNGNE
-334 IVKEGKVEFKNV
+334 IDVKEGKVEFRNV
-346 KFEYKEGVPVLQD
+346 KFEYKEGIPVLKN
-359 ISFTVNKGETVAF
+359 ISFSVDKGETVAF

-388 GFYEGYQGSILID
+388 GFYEGYEGEILID
-401 DTDIRKI
+401 GQNIKTL
-408 SLNSLRRD
+408 SLASLRRD
-416 LAIVL
+416 IAIVL
-421 QEPYLFEGTIFD
+421 QEPYLFEGSIFD
-433 NIGMGNE
+433 NIGMGVK
-440 KIKEEDVIKYL
+440 KITKEEAIKYL
-451 EAVGGKNI
+451 EAVGGKSI
-459 IERDSNGILQTVSE
+459 IDRDSNGIMQTVSE

-510 ETERLITKGIEVL
+510 ETERLITRGIEVL

-528 TLIIAHRIE
+528 TLIIAHRLE
-537 TIKNVDMVYH
+537 TIKNVDIVYH
-547 LKGGIIAEKGK
+547 IKDGIIVEKGK
-558 FEEIK
+558 FEDIK
-563 DYESSFD
+563 EYELN

>member
-1 MKKKIEDI
+1 MKKKLEDI
-9 KFFISYLKYAKLLL
+9 KFFLSYLKYAKLLF

-48 STDLDKVP
+48 STDVHQIPSLK
-56 DLRAFLI
+56 LFLI
-63 QNGFLLFAVVIVYGL
+63 QNGLILFAVVLVYGV
-78 SMYVRSLLFNAL
+78 SMYIRSLLFNAL
-90 ANKVATQMQMDLAGH
+90 ANKIATQMQMDLAGH

-124 RFCNDVNRAREIYTP
+124 RFCSDVNKAREIYTP

-148 VMTTALYV
+148 VMATVLYT

-177 FIGKLFL
+177 FIGKSFL
-184 KKSTPHLKQ
+184 KKTAPHLKQ
-193 DMTSRGEMSGFLN
+193 AMNSKGEMSGFLN
-206 ESIKS
+206 ETIKS
-211 IESVVSFGQEENVA
+211 VESVVSFGQEENIA
-225 KRFDTHIK
+225 KRFDSYSR
-233 GMYEGYRK
+233 GVYEGYRK

-254 VRVRHLVDICLLLI
+254 VRVRHLVDIGLLLI
-268 FGILYFKG
+268 FGILYFNG
-276 IRTGLSSLF
+276 IKAGLSSLF
-285 IAFAYNNSVFH
+285 IAFAYNNSIFH
-296 HFLNI
+296 HFLSI
-301 IMQLSAIQKAFI
+301 VMQLSAIQRAFI
-313 AGGRVRE
+313 AGGRVKE

-328 KGGQEA
+328 KNGNE
-334 IVKEGKVEFKNV
+334 IDVKEGKVEFRNV
-346 KFEYKEGVPVLQD
+346 KFEYNESVPVLKN
-359 ISFTVNKGETVAF
+359 ISFSVDKGETVAF

-388 GFYEGYQGSILID
+388 GFYEGYEGEILID
-401 DTDIRKI
+401 GQNIKTL
-408 SLNSLRRD
+408 SLASLRRD
-416 LAIVL
+416 IAIVL
-421 QEPYLFEGTIFD
+421 QEPYLFEGSIFD
-433 NIGMGNE
+433 NIGMGVK
-440 KIKEEDVIKYL
+440 KITKEEAIKYL
-451 EAVGGKNI
+451 EAVGGKSI
-459 IERDSNGILQTVSE
+459 VDRDSNGIMQTVSE

-510 ETERLITKGIEVL
+510 ETERLITRGIEVL

-528 TLIIAHRIE
+528 TLIIAHRLE
-537 TIKNVDMVYH
+537 TIKNVDIVYH
-547 LKGGIIAEKGK
+547 IKDGIIVEKGK
-558 FEEIK
+558 FEDIK
-563 DYESSFD
+563 EYELN

>member
-1 MKKKIEDI
+1 MKKKLQNI
-9 KFFISYLKYAKLLL
+9 KFFISYLKYAKLLF

-48 STDLDKVP
+48 STDLDKIP
-56 DLRAFLI
+56 NLKAFLI
-63 QNGFLLFAVVIVYGL
+63 QNGLILFAVVVVYGL

-90 ANKVATQMQMDLAGH
+90 ANKIATQMQMDLAGH
-105 LLSLKMKSFDE
+105 LLSLKMNSFDD

-124 RFCNDVNRAREIYTP
+124 RFCSDVNKAREIYAP
-139 ALPMIIDSV
+139 ALPMIIDSF
-148 VMTTALYV
+148 VMTTALYL

-184 KKSTPHLKQ
+184 KKSGPHLKQ
-193 DMTSRGEMSGFLN
+193 DMTSRGDMSGFLN
-206 ESIKS
+206 ETIKS
-211 IESVVSFGQEENVA
+211 VESVVSFGEEENVS
-225 KRFDTHIK
+225 KRFDDHIK
-233 GMYEGYRK
+233 SMYEGYRK
-241 YLLVN
+241 YSLVN

-254 VRVRHLVDICLLLI
+254 VRVRHLVDILLLI
-268 FGILYFKG
+268 IFGTLYFNG
-276 IRTGLSSLF
+276 IKAGLGSLF
-285 IAFAYNNSVFH
+285 IAFAYNNNVFH
-296 HFLNI
+296 HFLNVV
-301 IMQLSAIQKAFI
+301 MQLSAIQRSFV

-328 KGGQEA
+328 KGGEE
-334 IVKEGKVEFKNV
+334 ISIKEGGVEFKNV
-346 KFEYKEGVPVLQD
+346 KFEYKENVPVLKD
-359 ISFTVNKGETVAF
+359 ISFSVAKGETVAF

-388 GFYEGYQGSILID
+388 GFYEGYEGTILID
-401 DTDIRKI
+401 GQNIKTMN
-408 SLNSLRRD
+408 LASLRKTM
-416 LAIVL
+416 AIVL
-421 QEPYLFEGTIFD
+421 QEPYLFEGSIFD
-433 NIGMGNE
+433 NIGMGDK
-440 KIKEEDVIKYL
+440 KITKEDAIRYL

-459 IERDSNGILQTVSE
+459 IERDETGIMQKVSE

-510 ETERLITKGIEVL
+510 ETERLITRGIEVL

-547 LKGGIIAEKGK
+547 IKEGMIIEKGK

-563 DYESSFD
+563 EYEMN

>member
-1 MKKKIEDI
+1 MKKKLKDI
-9 KFFISYLKYAKLLL
+9 KFFLSYLKYAKLLF

-48 STDLDKVP
+48 STDVHQIPSLK
-56 DLRAFLI
+56 LFLI
-63 QNGFLLFAVVIVYGL
+63 QNGLILFAVVLVYGV
-78 SMYVRSLLFNAL
+78 SMYIRSLLFNAL
-90 ANKVATQMQMDLAGH
+90 ANKIATQMQMDLAGH

-124 RFCNDVNRAREIYTP
+124 RFCSDVNKAREIYTP

-148 VMTTALYV
+148 VMATVLYT

-177 FIGKLFL
+177 FIGKSFL
-184 KKSTPHLKQ
+184 KKTAPHLKQ
-193 DMTSRGEMSGFLN
+193 AVNSKGEMSGFLN
-206 ESIKS
+206 ETIKS
-211 IESVVSFGQEENVA
+211 VESVVSFGQEENIA
-225 KRFDTHIK
+225 KRFDSYSR
-233 GMYEGYRK
+233 GVYEGYRK

-254 VRVRHLVDICLLLI
+254 VRVRHLVDIGLLLI
-268 FGILYFKG
+268 FGILYFNG
-276 IRTGLSSLF
+276 IKAGLSSLF
-285 IAFAYNNSVFH
+285 IAFAYNNSIFH
-296 HFLNI
+296 HFLSI
-301 IMQLSAIQKAFI
+301 VMQLSAIQRAFI
-313 AGGRVRE
+313 AGGRVKE

-328 KGGQEA
+328 KNGNE
-334 IVKEGKVEFKNV
+334 IDVKEGKVEFRNV
-346 KFEYKEGVPVLQD
+346 KFEYNESVPVLKN
-359 ISFTVNKGETVAF
+359 ISFSVDKGETVAF

-388 GFYEGYQGSILID
+388 GFYEGYEGEILID
-401 DTDIRKI
+401 GQNIKTL
-408 SLNSLRRD
+408 SLASLRRD
-416 LAIVL
+416 IAIVL
-421 QEPYLFEGTIFD
+421 QEPYLFEGSIFD
-433 NIGMGNE
+433 NIGMGVK
-440 KIKEEDVIKYL
+440 KITKEEAIKYL
-451 EAVGGKNI
+451 EAVGGKGI
-459 IERDSNGILQTVSE
+459 IDRDSNGIMQTVSE

-510 ETERLITKGIEVL
+510 ETERLITRGIEVL

-528 TLIIAHRIE
+528 TLIIAHRLE
-537 TIKNVDMVYH
+537 TIKNVDIVYH
-547 LKGGIIAEKGK
+547 IKDGIIVEKGK
-558 FEEIK
+558 FEDIKEYEIN
-563 DYESSFD
+563 

>member
-1 MKKKIEDI
+1 MKKKLEDI
-9 KFFISYLKYAKLLL
+9 KFFLSYLKYAKLLF

-48 STDLDKVP
+48 STDVHQIPSLK
-56 DLRAFLI
+56 LFLI
-63 QNGFLLFAVVIVYGL
+63 QNGLILFAVVLVYGV
-78 SMYVRSLLFNAL
+78 SMYIRSLLFNAL
-90 ANKVATQMQMDLAGH
+90 ANKIATQMQMDLAGH

-124 RFCNDVNRAREIYTP
+124 RFCSDVNKAREIYTP

-148 VMTTALYV
+148 VMATVLYT

-177 FIGKLFL
+177 FIGKSFL
-184 KKSTPHLKQ
+184 KKTAPHLKQ
-193 DMTSRGEMSGFLN
+193 AVNSKGEMSGFLN
-206 ESIKS
+206 ETIKS
-211 IESVVSFGQEENVA
+211 VESVVSFGQEENIA
-225 KRFDTHIK
+225 KRFDSYSR
-233 GMYEGYRK
+233 GVYEGYRK

-254 VRVRHLVDICLLLI
+254 VRVRHLVDIGLLLI
-268 FGILYFKG
+268 FGILYFNG
-276 IRTGLSSLF
+276 IKAGLSSLF
-285 IAFAYNNSVFH
+285 IAFAYNNSIFH
-296 HFLNI
+296 HFLSI
-301 IMQLSAIQKAFI
+301 VMQLSAIQRAFI
-313 AGGRVRE
+313 AGVRVKE

-328 KGGQEA
+328 KNGNE
-334 IVKEGKVEFKNV
+334 IDVKEGKVEFRNV
-346 KFEYKEGVPVLQD
+346 KFEYKEGIPVLKN
-359 ISFTVNKGETVAF
+359 ISFSVDKGETVAF

-388 GFYEGYQGSILID
+388 GFYEGYEGEILID
-401 DTDIRKI
+401 GQNIKTL
-408 SLNSLRRD
+408 SLASLRRD
-416 LAIVL
+416 IAIVL
-421 QEPYLFEGTIFD
+421 QEPYLFEGSIFD
-433 NIGMGNE
+433 NIGMGVE
-440 KIKEEDVIKYL
+440 KITKEEAIKYL
-451 EAVGGKNI
+451 ESVGGKSI
-459 IERDSNGILQTVSE
+459 IDRDSNGIMQTVNE

-510 ETERLITKGIEVL
+510 ETERLITRGIEVL

-528 TLIIAHRIE
+528 TLIIAHRLE
-537 TIKNVDMVYH
+537 TIKNVDIVYH
-547 LKGGIIAEKGK
+547 IKDGIIVEKGK
-558 FEEIK
+558 FEDIKEYEIN
-563 DYESSFD
+563 

>member
-1 MKKKIEDI
+1 MKKKLQDI
-9 KFFISYLKYAKLLL
+9 KFFISYLKYAKLLF

-37 AYLPEIPSKVI
+37 AYLPEVPSKVI
-48 STDLDKVP
+48 STDLNQIPNLK
-56 DLRAFLI
+56 AFLI
-63 QNGFLLFAVVIVYGL
+63 KNGLILFAVVVVYGL

-90 ANKVATQMQMDLAGH
+90 ANKIATQIQMDLARH
-105 LLSLKMKSFDE
+105 LLSLKMKSFDD

-124 RFCNDVNRAREIYTP
+124 RFCSDVNKAREIYAP

-148 VMTTALYV
+148 VMTLALYV

-184 KKSTPHLKQ
+184 KKSSPNLKQ
-193 DMTSRGEMSGFLN
+193 YMTAKGEMSGFLN

-241 YLLVN
+241 YSLVN

-254 VRVRHLVDICLLLI
+254 VRVRHLVDIFLLII

-301 IMQLSAIQKAFI
+301 IMELSAIQIAFI

-328 KGGQEA
+328 EGGDVMS
-334 IVKEGKVEFKNV
+334 VKEGRVEFKNV
-346 KFEYKEGVPVLQD
+346 KFEYKENVPVLKD
-359 ISFTVNKGETVAF
+359 ISFSVAKGETVAF

-388 GFYEGYQGSILID
+388 GFYEGYEGRILID
-401 DTDIRKI
+401 GQDIKTM
-408 SLNSLRRD
+408 SLASLRNTI
-416 LAIVL
+416 AIVL
-421 QEPYLFEGTIFD
+421 QEPYLFEGSIFD
-433 NIGMGNE
+433 NIGMGDK
-440 KIKEEDVIKYL
+440 KITKEDAIGYL

-459 IERDSNGILQTVSE
+459 IERDETGIMQKVSE

-510 ETERLITKGIEVL
+510 ETERLITRGIEVL

-547 LKGGIIAEKGK
+547 IKEGNIVEKGK

-563 DYESSFD
+563 EYEMS